1 MANVQTHSII
11 FIKASVKTNMKLKS
25 FPHSRYDG
33 MIMLSIIFLVI
44 SFIVRSTLLIISIKE
59 IDLTLTSLLQIYGVG
74 LFFDLIV
81 LTYFNTAGAFI
92 NIFVTD
98 KSLTSKFNRNFSLVQ
113 YFIFVFAFV
122 FIAVAEFFF
131 WDEFTSRFNF
141 ISVDYLVY
149 TQEVVGNIWQS
160 YPMVWLLC
168 GIAIVSAV
176 LVGATHK
183 IYLNGLSQKTTL
195 IQRIK
200 VFVVMAILSGLSL
213 FVNNSMA
220 QLSPNRVINELSKN
234 GIYSFFCAFRQ
245 NTLSYDDF
253 YLTIGPKKAFKMLRK
268 EYSLE
273 DKEDLTPES
282 YSIKR
287 KINGRGPEKKLN
299 VVLIVVESLSA
310 KFLGCFGND
319 ENLTP
324 ELDALAEKSLLF
336 TSLYATGTRT
346 TRGLEAV
353 TLSIPPTPG
362 RSVVKRENNN
372 NLFSLGKVF
381 NDKGYES
388 QFLYGGRGF
397 FDNMNS
403 FYAGNGFKILDE
415 NNFTKEETTFKNA
428 WGVCDVDLFNK
439 TLKECDKTAA
449 IGRPFFKLLM
459 TTSNHRPYTHSKV
472 IGIPSDHHR
481 STAVRYTDYAIG
493 DFLKKAKEK
502 PWFKDTVFVIV
513 ADHCAN
519 SAGKLDIETAK
530 YHIPMFI
537 YCPAHIKAK
546 KIDTLCSQI
555 DLAPTLL
562 GLLNFNYTSE
572 FYGKDVI
579 NNPPNRAFIG
589 TYQRLGLYENNRL
602 KVLIPGKKYEI
613 FSVKNNKEMLTS
625 GSVEQKERTIS
636 FYQTAGYLNKKNL
649 SKK

>member
-1 MANVQTHSII
+1 
-11 FIKASVKTNMKLKS
+11 MKLKP

-33 MIMLSIIFLVI
+33 MIVLSIIFLII
-44 SFIVRSTLLIISIKE
+44 SFIVRSTLLAISIKE
-59 IDLTLTSLLQIYGVG
+59 TDLTLISILQIFGVG

-81 LTYFNTAGAFI
+81 LVYFNTAGSFI

-98 KSLTSKFNRNFSLVQ
+98 KSLTSKFNRGFSLLQ
-113 YFIFVFAFV
+113 YFIFIFAFV

-131 WDEFTSRFNF
+131 WDEFTARFNF

-149 TQEVVGNIWQS
+149 TQEVVNNIWQS
-160 YPMVWLLC
+160 YPMVWLLS

-176 LVGATHK
+176 LVSATYK
-183 IYLNGLSQKTTL
+183 IYMNGLSQKTTL
-195 IQRIK
+195 TQRLK

-213 FVNNSMA
+213 LVNNSMA
-220 QLSPNRVINELSKN
+220 DLSPNRVTNELSKN
-234 GIYSFFCAFRQ
+234 GIYSFFCAFRS
-245 NTLSYDDF
+245 NVLSYGDF
-253 YLTIGPKKAFKMLRK
+253 YLTMEPQKAFKLLRK

-273 DKEDLTPES
+273 DKNSLSPKD

-287 KINGRGPEKKLN
+287 KISGNGPEKKLN

-310 KFLGCFGND
+310 KYLGCFGNG

-336 TSLYATGTRT
+336 TNLYATGTRT

-362 RSVVKRENNN
+362 RSVVKRENNS

-388 QFLYGGRGF
+388 QFIYGGRGF

-415 NNFTKEETTFKNA
+415 KDFTKEETTFKNA
-428 WGVCDVDLFNK
+428 WGVCDVDLFDK
-439 TLKECDKTAA
+439 TLKECDRTIAA
-449 IGRPFFKLLM
+449 GKPFLKLLM
-459 TTSNHRPYTHSKV
+459 TTSNHRPYTHSEV

-493 DFLKKAKEK
+493 NFLEKAKEK

-519 SAGKLDIETAK
+519 SAGKLDVETIK

-537 YCPAHIKAK
+537 YCPAHIAPK

-572 FYGKDVI
+572 FYGKDII
-579 NNPPNRAFIG
+579 NDPPNRAFIG
-589 TYQRLGLYENNRL
+589 TYQKLGLYENGTLN
-602 KVLIPGKKYEI
+602 VLIPGKKYEI
-613 FSVKNNKEMLTS
+613 FSVKDNKEMLTS
-625 GSVEQKERTIS
+625 GSIEKMNRTIS